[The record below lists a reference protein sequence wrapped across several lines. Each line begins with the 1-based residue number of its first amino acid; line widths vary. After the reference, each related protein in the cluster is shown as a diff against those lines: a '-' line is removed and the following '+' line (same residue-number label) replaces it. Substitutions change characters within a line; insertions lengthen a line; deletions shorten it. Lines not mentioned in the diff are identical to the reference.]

1 MTAPKRSLTP
11 AYFEDIYR
19 RDPDPWGFRTSAY
32 EAEKYAATLASLS
45 APRYG
50 SALEVGC
57 SIGVFTRKLAARC
70 DALKAIDASEAALG
84 AARQDCGD
92 LSNVT
97 FDRATVPDE
106 FPQGRYDLIVLSEVL
121 YYLSPDDLIRLAE
134 LCMQTTASEIVL
146 CHWLGETD
154 YPLTGDEAAT
164 SFMAATLKRWP
175 AQRGVRRGSYR
186 LDRLT
191 VSEQPFGL
199 EDGQ

>member
-1 MTAPKRSLTP
+1 MTKPKTSLAP
-11 AYFEDIYR
+11 AYFEAIYR

-57 SIGVFTRKLAARC
+57 SIGVFTRQLAVRC
-70 DALKAIDASEAALG
+70 DALTAIDASEAALDV
-84 AARQDCGD
+84 ARQDCRD
-92 LSNVT
+92 LTNVT
-97 FDRATVPDE
+97 FGLAVVPDQ
-106 FPQGRYDLIVLSEVL
+106 FPQAPYDLIVLSEVL
-121 YYLSPDDLIRLAE
+121 YYLSPEDLARLAE
-134 LCMQTTASEIVL
+134 QCMETTASEVVL
-146 CHWLGETD
+146 CHWLGETN

-191 VSEQPFGL
+191 LSERPFGL
-199 EDGQ
+199 EDAQ